1 MGRDFLK
8 IMYKLEVFYIN
19 RNQDKN
25 EALINENIKAE
36 QVLLIDNNGEQLGV
50 KALQEALAI
59 AESSGFDLVC
69 VAPNA
74 KVPVCRLI
82 DYKKFKYN
90 QQKNARLAKK
100 NQTVISVKEIR
111 LTPVISSNDFDTKLR
126 AGIKFLEQ
134 GNKLK
139 VALTFNKRA
148 RMLNGGEP
156 NIEVI
161 QRYIGELVSSHT
173 PVELF
178 RCIRAKCQHSRRPG
192 LRNT

>member
-1 MGRDFLK
+1 M
-8 IMYKLEVFYIN
+8 FYIN

-36 QVLLIDNNGEQLGV
+36 QVLLIDNSGEQLGV
-50 KALQEALAI
+50 KAIGEAIAI

-69 VAPNA
+69 GAPNA

-111 LTPVISSNDFDTKLR
+111 LTPVISSNDFETKLR

-161 QRYIGELVSSHT
+161 QKYIEKVGDIAV
-173 PVELF
+173 VESKPTLEG
-178 RCIRAKCQHSRRPG
+178 RNVIAILAAKKEKK
-192 LRNT
+192 